1 MPGTPR
7 LLPAFRMPRLA
18 SLHPLALLAA
28 ALLGG
33 TAAAPGAPRPSV
45 ATLRETQSAARLAP
59 PARDAAPDARRA
71 GRTAVSSLAV
81 FEAMSWSPADVRERL
96 SSDAPGTYIGE
107 MLAAQDSS
115 LARWPSRR
123 DAPLRVW
130 VQTASGLP
138 GWNPS
143 YVARVREAF
152 AAWEALGIPVRFAP
166 AADSAGADVHVAW
179 VEQFREP
186 ISGKTVWARND
197 SWWIVDGTITIAL
210 RHSGGGALDSA
221 AIKAIA
227 LHEVGHLL
235 GLDHTSDPAN
245 IMAPRVRARELSAAD
260 RATMRLLYELPAGR
274 VR

>member
-1 MPGTPR
+1 
-7 LLPAFRMPRLA
+7 MPRLA
-18 SLHPLALLAA
+18 SPRTLAYLVAVLMA
-28 ALLGG
+28 
-33 TAAAPGAPRPSV
+33 GAPAPRAAHPRHSP
-45 ATLRETQSAARLAP
+45 LRETQSAASLAP
-59 PARDAAPDARRA
+59 AAQRAGHAARRS
-71 GRTAVSSLAV
+71 GRTAVSSEAV

-96 SSDAPGTYIGE
+96 DSEATGTYIDE

-123 DAPLRVW
+123 ETPLRVW
-130 VQTASGLP
+130 VQPAPGLASWDAG
-138 GWNPS
+138 
-143 YVARVREAF
+143 YVDRVREAF
-152 AAWEALGIPVRFAP
+152 RDWEALGIPVRFEFVP
-166 AADSAGADVHVAW
+166 DSAGADVHVSW

-197 SWWIVDGTITIAL
+197 SWWIVDGNITIAL
-210 RHSGGGALDSA
+210 RHSGGGALDRS

-245 IMAPRVRARELSAAD
+245 IMAPRVRVRELSAAD
-260 RATMRLLYELPAGR
+260 RATMRLLYDLPAGR